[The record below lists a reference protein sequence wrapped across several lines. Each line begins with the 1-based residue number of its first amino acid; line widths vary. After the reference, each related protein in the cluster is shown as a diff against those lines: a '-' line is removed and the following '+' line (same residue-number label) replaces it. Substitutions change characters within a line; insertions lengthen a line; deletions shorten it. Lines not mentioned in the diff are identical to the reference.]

1 MDLHSYFTHSKQVN
15 TILTD
20 ETYLYTRNSTGY
32 LTVSSNLVLYQYS
45 LPNGSLVFNQIPIT
59 LTFLISLKI

>member
-45 LPNGSLVFNQIPIT
+45 LPNGSLVFNQIQ
-59 LTFLISLKI
+59 